1 MRNEGIISA
10 SKTDKP
16 RFLGFVLSS
25 EIFKVSGRKM
35 VSDVNGLIHDKGRS
49 VWAHSWWG
57 KLNYFILA
65 HMFSILHIDVC

>member
-49 VWAHSWWG
+49 VWAHS
-57 KLNYFILA
+57 
-65 HMFSILHIDVC
+65 